1 MPAHGEVVPDV
12 SGSTLTDVILLYA
25 PYMCQGVLT
34 FIICTIVTYIPAEGA
49 FRSSGLSYILFI
61 TVAEIMVLRTRL
73 TWRAATGPLGLVL
86 GSRR

>member
-12 SGSTLTDVILLYA
+12 SGSTLTDGILLYA

-61 TVAEIMVLRTRL
+61 TVAEIIGGITDTADLAGGNRATRTRL
-73 TWRAATGPLGLVL
+73 G
-86 GSRR
+86 